1 MYLKIEAEKVQK
13 NLIER
18 LFVSSYIFRF
28 SFFFI
33 AIVSNKFTKVS
44 YFLFFFNFCLFISDV
59 STDSCGKSSFKFVKL
74 IYKGK

>member
-28 SFFFI
+28 SFFYCNSI
-33 AIVSNKFTKVS
+33 QQIYKS
-44 YFLFFFNFCLFISDV
+44 FLFFIFFLIFACLFRMSAQIAV
-59 STDSCGKSSFKFVKL
+59 VKVHL
-74 IYKGK
+74 NS